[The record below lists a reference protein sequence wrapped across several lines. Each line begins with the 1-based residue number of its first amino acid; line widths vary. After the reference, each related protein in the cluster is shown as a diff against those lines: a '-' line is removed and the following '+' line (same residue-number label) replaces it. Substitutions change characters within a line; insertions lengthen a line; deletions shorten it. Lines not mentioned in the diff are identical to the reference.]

1 MGLSKDSFN
10 SSMEDIVFSIYK
22 SNKVQQLTFQD
33 LALKKRVLICS
44 AVRITQHIS
53 DLYIRELIKQIP
65 VYKQHGIDEV
75 YIINSSYGLHALARL
90 DKMFPGIEVLADVDN
105 KFVKWLGTKVEKT
118 SPDLDVLS
126 KYWSYQ
132 VLLNNGTVE
141 KFYEQP
147 TESYM
152 KHLIK
157 AGFKPS
163 TEQQLFLKKGEQT
176 VLFRPV
182 LKISEQ
188 RDLTTPTD
196 RNAKK
201 ILGTDIPYPY
211 HECTPLEF
219 MYFNLCP
226 NKKLNEYL
234 LDTCK

>member
-1 MGLSKDSFN
+1 
-10 SSMEDIVFSIYK
+10 MEDIVFSIYK
-22 SNKVQQLTFQD
+22 SNNVQQITFQD

-44 AVRITQHIS
+44 AVRITQYIS
-53 DLYIRELIKQIP
+53 DLYIKKLIKQIP
-65 VYKQHGIDEV
+65 VYKQQGIDEV
-75 YIINSSYGLHALARL
+75 YVINSSHGLHGLARL
-90 DKMFPGIEVLADVDN
+90 DKIFPGLETLADVDN
-105 KFVKWLGTKVEKT
+105 KFVKWLSDEVKKT
-118 SPDLDVLS
+118 SPDLDTLS
-126 KYWSYQ
+126 KYWTYQ

-147 TESYM
+147 TEGYM

-163 TEQQLFLKKGEQT
+163 SEQQQLFLKKGEQT

-188 RDLTTPTD
+188 RDLTAANRDAT
-196 RNAKK
+196 K
-201 ILGTDIPYPY
+201 IIGTDIPYPY

-226 NKKLNEYL
+226 NTKLNQYL
-234 LDTCK
+234 LDTIQQTSV